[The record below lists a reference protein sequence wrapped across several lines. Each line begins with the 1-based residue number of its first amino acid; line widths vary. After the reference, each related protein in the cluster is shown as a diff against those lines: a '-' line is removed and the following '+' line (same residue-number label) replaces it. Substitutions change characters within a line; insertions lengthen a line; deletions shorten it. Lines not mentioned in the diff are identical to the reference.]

1 MNRLLR
7 VLTITLLM
15 MPLMACD
22 YLPSWVPGAKSGKTV
37 AKNPR
42 QKPAEELP
50 IEQQIQQLQQEI
62 RAVEEQKRKLQ
73 QRHDQIHDEKEA
85 INKTLQQ
92 QETAVQRMEQNLD
105 RHEPVPPKGG

>member
-7 VLTITLLM
+7 ILMITLLL

-22 YLPSWVPGAKSGKTV
+22 YLPSWVPGAKA
-37 AKNPR
+37 AKNSP

-50 IEQQIQQLQQEI
+50 IDQQIQQLQQEI
-62 RAVEEQKRKLQ
+62 QAVEEQKRKLQ
-73 QRHDQIHDEKEA
+73 QRHDQIYDEKEA

-92 QETAVQRMEQNLD
+92 QETAVQRMEQDLD